1 MSFMEMQE
9 YIPIDIFCKQHE
21 VAIKFVFSLQEYGL
35 IEILRINDAE
45 YLQVNHLAEAEAVIR
60 LYRELDINPEGIDAI
75 VNLLHRIKEMQ
86 AEILLLKNKL
96 SLYEDDIF

>member
-1 MSFMEMQE
+1 MEMQE

-35 IEILRINDAE
+35 IEILKINDAA

-60 LYRELDINPEGIDAI
+60 LYRELDINPEGIDVI
-75 VNLLHRIKEMQ
+75 VNLLQRIKEMQ
-86 AEILLLKNKL
+86 AEIVLLKNKL
-96 SLYEDDIF
+96 NLYEDDVF

>member
-1 MSFMEMQE
+1 MEMQE

-45 YLQVNHLAEAEAVIR
+45 YLQVNHLAEAESVIR

-86 AEILLLKNKL
+86 EEILLLKNKL
-96 SLYEDDIF
+96 SLYEDDVF

>member
-1 MSFMEMQE
+1 MEMQE

-86 AEILLLKNKL
+86 AEILFLKNKL
-96 SLYEDDIF
+96 RLYEEDVF

>member
-1 MSFMEMQE
+1 MEIQE

-86 AEILLLKNKL
+86 AEIVLLKNKL
-96 SLYEDDIF
+96 SLYEDDVF

>member
-1 MSFMEMQE
+1 MEMQE

-21 VAIKFVFSLQEYGL
+21 VAIKLVFSLQEYGL
-35 IEILRINDAE
+35 IEILRINDVE

-75 VNLLHRIKEMQ
+75 VNLLQRIKEMQ
-86 AEILLLKNKL
+86 AEIVMLKNKL
-96 SLYEDDIF
+96 RLYEDDVF